1 MLVGQGLMRV
11 DLIRRF
17 SIKARKYYL
26 WSKQYGG
33 MRRNQLRELRKVQK
47 VNEQL
52 RRVVADL
59 TLDKQIL
66 FEIAWRNFQDL
77 HVVVNMVGVRCVWC
91 VRTPSLF

>member
-1 MLVGQGLMRV
+1 MANKRHKPEEIVAKLRQRDVLVGQGLMRV

-17 SIKARKYYL
+17 SITQPKYYL

-33 MRRNQLRELRKVQK
+33 MGRNQLRELRRVQK

-59 TLDKQIL
+59 TLDKQI
-66 FEIAWRNFQDL
+66 
-77 HVVVNMVGVRCVWC
+77 
-91 VRTPSLF
+91 